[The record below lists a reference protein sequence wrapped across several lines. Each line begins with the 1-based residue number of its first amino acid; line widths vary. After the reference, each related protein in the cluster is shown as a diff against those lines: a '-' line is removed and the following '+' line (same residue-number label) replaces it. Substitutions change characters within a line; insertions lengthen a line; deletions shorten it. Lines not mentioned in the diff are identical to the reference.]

1 MSMVVNRFDDLQ
13 PRFTDEPGEQIQREV
28 SQAFSASSA
37 SLWWYASATCFPLVR
52 DDYFSRPNYE
62 DRGARMRLFWLRSLI
77 LGVPMVS
84 AVAQTPAL
92 QMNVVYVCTDG
103 QSFKVFSCDNTTGA
117 CDYQNYK
124 KGQAFQRGEALRVQ
138 LVALLP
144 AKCHAQTPAEAQ
156 ADPHRGEIPAALS
169 PFKAR
174 ANSGSSGSGSAAVVN
189 SQAGAGGFKVGDTV
203 RVLVDGWQEA
213 KIIQV
218 HGRSYVV
225 HLSSGIDVSKMW
237 PYEIHRLGKLTAEDH
252 AAGQYDL
259 HDRVQVLVNGKWM
272 EGEIRGQNNV
282 NMYDIKVPGVDTG
295 FGSDMVNTTAENIR
309 MSTTPAPAA
318 PTQRAAGQPPKPGLT
333 SCAGKYEGRWEH
345 VSGMGGMKVVFRS
358 GKATITEGLGGEMP
372 FDCFTGDGKVVFYK
386 AGSFKPFSY
395 DFDIN
400 NDGTL
405 QTPLGAIKKMGN

>member
-1 MSMVVNRFDDLQ
+1 MRMFVVRCLLLA
-13 PRFTDEPGEQIQREV
+13 V
-28 SQAFSASSA
+28 
-37 SLWWYASATCFPLVR
+37 LMASAF
-52 DDYFSRPNYE
+52 
-62 DRGARMRLFWLRSLI
+62 
-77 LGVPMVS
+77 
-84 AVAQTPAL
+84 AQTPPL

-103 QSFKVFSCDNTTGA
+103 QSFKVFSCNNTTGA

-124 KGQAFQRGEALRVQ
+124 KGQAYQRGEALRAQ

-156 ADPHRGEIPAALS
+156 TDPHRGEIPPAPS

-174 ANSGSSGSGSAAVVN
+174 AAAAGNGSGSAVAVN
-189 SQAGAGGFKVGDTV
+189 SQVNPQVNSQTSGPGPGGFKVGDTV
-203 RVLVDGWQEA
+203 RVLIDGWQEA
-213 KIIQV
+213 KVIEV
-218 HGRSYVV
+218 HGRSYLV
-225 HLSSGIDVSKMW
+225 HLPSGINVSKMW
-237 PYEIHRLGKLTAEDH
+237 PFEIHRLGKLTAEDH

-295 FGSDMVNTTAENIR
+295 FGSDIVNTTAENIR
-309 MSTTPAPAA
+309 MSTTPASPP
-318 PTQRAAGQPPKPGLT
+318 PTQRAAGQAPKQGLV

-386 AGSFKPFSY
+386 AGSFTPFSY

-400 NDGTL
+400 LDGTL

>member
-1 MSMVVNRFDDLQ
+1 
-13 PRFTDEPGEQIQREV
+13 
-28 SQAFSASSA
+28 
-37 SLWWYASATCFPLVR
+37 
-52 DDYFSRPNYE
+52 
-62 DRGARMRLFWLRSLI
+62 MRIFWMRSL
-77 LGVPMVS
+77 LLVLATS
-84 AVAQTPAL
+84 AAFAQTPAL

-103 QSFKVFSCDNTTGA
+103 QSFKVFSCTDATGA

-138 LVALLP
+138 LTALLP
-144 AKCHAQTPAEAQ
+144 AKCHAQTAAEAQ
-156 ADPHRGEIPAALS
+156 ADPHRGEIPPAPS
-169 PFKAR
+169 PFKAH
-174 ANSGSSGSGSAAVVN
+174 AASVGNGSGSAAAAS
-189 SQAGAGGFKVGDTV
+189 SQAGPGSGGFKVGDRV

-213 KIIQV
+213 TITEV

-225 HLSSGIDVSKMW
+225 HLSNGVNVSKMW
-237 PYEIHRLGKLTAEDH
+237 PYEVHRVGKLTAEDH

-272 EGEIRGQNNV
+272 DGEVRGQNNV

-295 FGSDMVNTTAENIR
+295 LGSDMVNTTAENIR
-309 MSTTPAPAA
+309 MSTKPAPAA
-318 PTQRAAGQPPKPGLT
+318 AAQRAAGQAPKPGLV

-345 VSGMGGMKVVFRS
+345 VSGMAGMKVVFRS

-386 AGSFKPFSY
+386 AGSFTPFSY

-400 NDGTL
+400 LDGTL

>member
-1 MSMVVNRFDDLQ
+1 MRKSFWGILPLFLPM
-13 PRFTDEPGEQIQREV
+13 
-28 SQAFSASSA
+28 
-37 SLWWYASATCFPLVR
+37 ASAL
-52 DDYFSRPNYE
+52 
-62 DRGARMRLFWLRSLI
+62 
-77 LGVPMVS
+77 
-84 AVAQTPAL
+84 AQAPAL

-138 LVALLP
+138 LAALLP
-144 AKCHAQTPAEAQ
+144 AKCHAQTLAEAQ
-156 ADPHRGEIPAALS
+156 ADPHHGEIPPAPS

-174 ANSGSSGSGSAAVVN
+174 AAAGSNGVGATPANQSGPGP
-189 SQAGAGGFKVGDTV
+189 GGFKVGDTV
-203 RVLVDGWQEA
+203 RVLIDGWQEA
-213 KIIQV
+213 KVIEV
-218 HGRSYVV
+218 HGRSYLV
-225 HLSSGIDVSKMW
+225 HLPNGINVSKLW
-237 PYEIHRLGKLTAEDH
+237 PYEVHRLGRLTAEDH

-272 EGEIRGQNNV
+272 EGEVRGQNNV

-295 FGSDMVNTTAENIR
+295 FGSDIVNTTPENIR
-309 MSTTPAPAA
+309 ISTTPAPPPPA
-318 PTQRAAGQPPKPGLT
+318 QRAAGQVPKPGLV

-345 VSGMGGMKVVFRS
+345 VSGMEGMKVVFRS

-372 FDCFTGDGKVVFYK
+372 FDCFTGEGKVVFYK
-386 AGSFKPFSY
+386 AGSFTPFSY

-400 NDGTL
+400 LDGTL

>member
-1 MSMVVNRFDDLQ
+1 MELAPMRTS
-13 PRFTDEPGEQIQREV
+13 T
-28 SQAFSASSA
+28 
-37 SLWWYASATCFPLVR
+37 LV
-52 DDYFSRPNYE
+52 
-62 DRGARMRLFWLRSLI
+62 GLFLAM
-77 LGVPMVS
+77 PMTSVL
-84 AVAQTPAL
+84 AQTPQL
-92 QMNVVYVCTDG
+92 QTNVVYVCKDG

-124 KGQAFQRGEALRVQ
+124 NGQAYQRGEALRVQ
-138 LVALLP
+138 LAALLP

-156 ADPHRGEIPAALS
+156 ADPHRGEVPPAPS

-174 ANSGSSGSGSAAVVN
+174 ASAASNGSGSPGAVN
-189 SQAGAGGFKVGDTV
+189 SQAGGGGFKVGDTV
-203 RVLVDGWQEA
+203 RVLSDGWQEGR
-213 KIIQV
+213 IVQV
-218 HGRSYVV
+218 HGVSYVV
-225 HLSSGIDVSKMW
+225 HLPNGVEVSKLW
-237 PYEIHRLGKLTAEDH
+237 PTEVRRLGKLTAEDH
-252 AAGQYDL
+252 AMGQYDL
-259 HDRVQVLVNGKWM
+259 HDRVQVLVNGRWM
-272 EGEIRGQNNV
+272 EGEIRGQNL
-282 NMYDIKVPGVDTG
+282 NMYDIKVRGVDTG
-295 FGSDMVNTTAENIR
+295 FGSDIVNTTPENIR

-318 PTQRAAGQPPKPGLT
+318 PAQRAAGQVPKPGLT

-386 AGSFKPFSY
+386 AGSFTPFSY

>member
-1 MSMVVNRFDDLQ
+1 MRTFARNVFFLIFAAA
-13 PRFTDEPGEQIQREV
+13 PTFA
-28 SQAFSASSA
+28 QA
-37 SLWWYASATCFPLVR
+37 
-52 DDYFSRPNYE
+52 
-62 DRGARMRLFWLRSLI
+62 
-77 LGVPMVS
+77 
-84 AVAQTPAL
+84 PAL

-103 QSFKVFSCDNTTGA
+103 QSFKVFSCNDTNGA

-144 AKCHAQTPAEAQ
+144 AKCHAQSPDEAKS
-156 ADPHRGEIPAALS
+156 DPHRGEIPPAPS

-174 ANSGSSGSGSAAVVN
+174 PSGGSSASPEAVS
-189 SQAGAGGFKVGDTV
+189 SQAGPGGFKVGDTV

-213 KIIQV
+213 RIMQV

-225 HLSSGIDVSKMW
+225 HLPNGVDVSKLW
-237 PYEIHRLGKLTAEDH
+237 PIEIRRVGKLTAEDH

-259 HDRVQVLVNGKWM
+259 HDRVQVLVNGRWM
-272 EGEIRGQNNV
+272 EGEIRGQNL
-282 NMYDIKVPGVDTG
+282 NMYDIKVAGVDTG
-295 FGSDMVNTTAENIR
+295 FGSDIVNTTPENIR
-309 MSTTPAPAA
+309 MSTSPAPAA
-318 PTQRAAGQPPKPGLT
+318 PARRAAGQAPKAGLV

-358 GKATITEGLGGEMP
+358 GKATITEGLGGDMP